1 MSDRSLPLD
10 SEDVLSSIRKLVAED
25 PRLGVVAAREPAK
38 AEPGKLLLTP
48 ALRIVE
54 PRPAGELHHL
64 HLGPASRVDLPKA
77 AAEDWQPEEEAPE
90 APHTFAG
97 DDWQEDNPIS
107 AVIEAV
113 FGQQPEPE
121 AAKKP
126 EPVTAPAEPEPAA
139 EPAPAAEPL
148 VLGAPR
154 RAEPAALP
162 EAAGEEFDAAMLREV
177 IREVI
182 REELRG
188 PLGEQ
193 ITDNVRKLVRAE
205 IIRARG

>member
-10 SEDVLSSIRKLVAED
+10 TEDVLSSIRKLVAEN
-25 PRLGVVAAREPAK
+25 PRLGVAAAREPAK

-48 ALRIVE
+48 ALRIAE
-54 PRPAGELHHL
+54 PRSAGELHHL

-113 FGQQPEPE
+113 FGQQPQPEPE
-121 AAKKP
+121 SATKP
-126 EPVTAPAEPEPAA
+126 DPAEPDA
-139 EPAPAAEPL
+139 ESAPTTEPL

-154 RAEPAALP
+154 RAEPPALP
-162 EAAGEEFDAAMLREV
+162 EAAGEEFDAAMLREI

>member
-10 SEDVLSSIRKLVAED
+10 TEDVLSSIRKLVAED
-25 PRLGVVAAREPAK
+25 PRLGAAAAREPAK

-48 ALRIVE
+48 ALRIAE

-97 DDWQEDNPIS
+97 DDWQEENPIS

-113 FGQQPEPE
+113 FGQQPQPDPEPE
-121 AAKKP
+121 IATKP
-126 EPVTAPAEPEPAA
+126 DPAEPDA
-139 EPAPAAEPL
+139 ESAPTTEPL

-162 EAAGEEFDAAMLREV
+162 EAAGEELDAAMLREI

-205 IIRARG
+205 ISRSRG